1 MRIVRCWIL
10 FLLSFASLT
19 LFAQSGPGG
28 VQDNSSNLFWLR
40 GDVGLFDTGG
50 LVSLWEDQAASN
62 DASPPVSQEPTY
74 TDPAINGI
82 AGVTFSSGRELTI
95 ANSGSINTSNFT
107 TRTIFMV
114 FSTPSSF
121 SGNQV
126 LYEQGNTSD
135 GLIIYLDGSGQINA
149 GVYNST
155 NDFFITSSALTVS
168 TSYIVA
174 FTFDGGSTTIEAFID
189 NNSIGSNTSALSS
202 VTGTTGDITFG
213 ESGDGNQISG
223 GSNIASGSAGFT
235 GSITEAIYYNVAL
248 NDAEITI
255 INNYLGEKYGIV
267 LTANDE
273 YAQAG
278 YESDVVGIGRQSAGN
293 TSVTITGS
301 GGEIYFDES
310 SSSLD
315 ADDEWVFAGHNGSSH
330 GTTKSNVDAGL
341 TGFSRWTR
349 IWYLEK
355 TGTVDITLSFDTDE
369 AGFGDADDIG
379 TTGDFKLL
387 YTTDPS
393 SVDFTEASGTP
404 TASFTDGNNKVT
416 FTVTDAN
423 LADGYYTLGVTEI
436 VNFYSYRSGDWDD
449 PLNWTID
456 PSGSIR
462 VNPDSRYPNQS
473 TDNVTILNGDEI
485 DLDADAVTSNGG
497 AYAIGDVTV
506 RAGGILDIEGTSG
519 HAFENFSGTGT
530 LVMEG
535 DNFPTVNTT
544 NTFTTSAGGT
554 VQLSGSSDFT
564 LNAGGKA
571 TFNNLDIAVTS
582 ATVTLMDSLILNG
595 NLDISTGTF
604 RINDNTA
611 TDIIRLEIAGDVSVS
626 SGASFTVG
634 LGDAYNDRTG
644 ETNVRGVFDFHQI
657 DLKGDFSNEG
667 TATFT
672 NINATSVTN
681 EEFYEAYP
689 SAGDQ
694 DNDNGAGPLD
704 ATEYGV
710 VELLMTN
717 DSENQDITCNG
728 ACTFYRIEI
737 DKGTDDTYICEIN
750 ASVQAN
756 FNIYGRVAFQQ
767 HFGTDETLYE
777 NPRALGLEKGTLKL
791 GDNIFLPEICRNDP
805 STYGGNSARVCTG
818 SCNSDYVIFPD
829 ARFWVAGTS
838 IVNSDDQ
845 NGFHVMGKL
854 KVSDNGEIS
863 KTGDGRLMII
873 FDDNAI
879 VEITGGTV
887 NVNQVRTKSN
897 GLDPQGAWIHTGGTV
912 TVNPLSTNTG
922 ANNDHAL
929 FSMPFST
936 MNFTMTEPNPSN
948 PTILNIE
955 MEDQGDNDR
964 PKQTSGEDVLVQI
977 GIAEGNYLVT
987 GGTVTVNILESS
999 VDQDH
1004 GIINSTIPFWNLS
1017 LDKISTNNREHKL
1030 RAVNAGGTATPA
1042 AAIQDLV
1049 VLNDFRMLDNGC
1061 SCSNNNRVR
1070 FDTNG
1075 ANMTIGNGFFIET
1088 DTYIDTDQNTM
1099 TFDGTSSVQR
1109 ISVEGEME
1117 YGPGGSKS
1125 SGVYQ
1130 MLLSGSG
1137 TKRIEGNLAPFV
1149 VGDSLV
1155 IGSGVTFD
1163 DNGFT
1168 VEVNGDIYNAGLH
1181 TGQGRIELA
1190 GGSAVHNLNGDGTGI
1205 FTNLELDDS
1214 NGALFAADFD
1224 VVDTLTLTTGIL
1236 DIHTYGLVLDSD
1248 SAGISI
1254 TSPGTTKYIR
1264 TAGNASDEGISM
1276 YIANDRD
1283 DYLFPIGTDQ
1293 ESGTDKY
1300 TPLELSI
1307 SGSSGANDGYVKI
1320 NVADAILPTMDPTET
1335 DRLTYHWRLNHSG
1348 FTTKPDISLRMY
1360 YDDEDI
1366 TGNENTYNGGYVLDE
1381 LPFTRTEEDANDDD
1395 RNTNELV
1402 FNGPSSNSGTFPG
1415 NRFEIINANFSSA
1428 GSNAWNGAPEIYFT
1442 VYNTGTGFTSDWDQN
1457 STWSTEGHWNGA
1469 AAASDYPQAGDIA
1482 IIGWDPDETAGTD
1495 SHWITADEDVTV
1507 AQIVFADSVDDGTG
1521 TWTTRS
1527 VAWGPQVRFE
1537 DLTSG
1542 AATLDVVTGLVTGS
1556 GRLRFQADCSTC
1568 DTDASTSVIQIANF
1582 TADVGDFVTRDGNE
1596 FYFDAEGTLEGSNF
1610 GVEIPSSFP
1619 TAYPDLVIRD
1629 GGYFVFTE
1637 DILVNFD
1644 LIIRSGG
1651 TLRLNSGAN
1660 GDITI
1665 VDDLRM
1671 TTNSSADFVEFP
1683 STGNARTLTIGD
1695 DLVMDTGS
1703 EDESDGDQIVVLNT
1717 TPSSLEHR
1725 LVVGGDIIQGP
1736 IDVIDLY
1743 NGAGTNNNAILELN
1757 GTGSHTYRITSGTSN
1772 PDLYRIELNMGTD
1785 QSNTFSFNDDFDLN
1799 GPTNTV
1805 TKALEIQNGTFILND
1820 AAIDIELNTG
1830 GGDFNIPSSGGL
1842 TLTSGTAR
1850 ISATGTGSGNGIRLD
1865 GKLTIDGGSA
1875 IFTDGAN
1882 GDNYLE
1888 YGSAGSSEV
1897 ELSAGNLIVG
1907 SQVRRSTLSSTGTL
1921 TYNQT
1926 GGIALFGVNTGAT
1939 FENDRGVFEL
1949 TDGSFTL
1956 DIASGTDV
1964 FALVDAQAN
1973 PTNGS
1978 FILGSSIT
1986 TPTVNISDASFIDFG
2001 YDDATYTTTGS
2012 PRFDLNSYVE
2022 LSNIRIDSLNSGSP
2036 SVRLVVNNL
2045 DVSNNIAIQNSGT
2058 LDANG
2063 FQINL
2068 AGDLENDGTYTPNNN
2083 LFVFDGNTQQIS
2095 GTTATTFYDLTV
2107 NTSGTLSL
2115 DNATI
2120 PASGIIITNDFAL
2133 NTGIYDDQGVPTNVE
2148 GDADIVTIY
2157 DGSGGLV
2164 MNSSTSSQEITSSDR
2179 AGTVSKL
2186 VIDNSNGVT
2195 LAQTGG
2201 GEVVTLT
2208 IDDEIAIDAGVLNI
2222 ADNRLFIDGDA
2233 TITTTGTFDENT
2245 MISVNGVKKSD
2256 GIEKEFNSNTS
2267 FTIPL
2272 GVPGKYTPVD
2282 VVVNSSE
2289 TATILFKAINSA
2301 HPSATGTDV
2310 LDYYWVI
2317 TTSDSDITGF
2327 AGSSITFTYV
2337 GSDVNGNIN
2346 NYANARLETP
2356 TWTKLQPPISGNG
2369 ISSAAK
2375 TITWDDT
2382 DLGNNNFTGEYTIGD
2397 PDNIPDELLIYR
2409 TVTAGNGNWAN
2420 TALWEIS
2427 TDGGMSFSAAGEVPR
2442 AGSIVSIRNDADI
2455 TMTSA
2460 SDNDQN
2466 IFSVDIEG
2474 LLNIGDSDGHNF
2486 GDVTGTGTM
2495 KLETGT
2501 LPGGNLDDFF
2511 TTTGGTVN
2519 FGGAGNFTIPADFT
2533 DVRGLVI
2540 SDGGSKS
2547 IPAIS
2552 YTIGSGGITIQDGST
2567 LSNNNNFGFTSTG
2580 PVTITNGTFN
2590 AGNST
2595 TTITAGDLILSAG
2608 AYNGNGA
2615 DANLSGDLSIDG
2627 GTFNAGNGDLS
2638 LSGDLDYT
2646 GGTFNNGSGTVI
2658 FSGTNNQIVNGDFKP
2673 DKMYNV
2679 EINKAS
2685 GQVYIGNMDTIAI
2698 ANSLT
2703 LTNGQ
2708 FNTLDS
2714 TNAAIL
2720 LCDVG
2725 TGSGN
2730 YSRTG
2735 GFINGPILVELGN
2748 GKSFVFPVGKFSSYK
2763 PFSVNTTSGQSGVQI
2778 WEVEYYNASPVT
2790 NEAAV
2795 DNYTVEAS
2803 SNVQAVVPDEYWRV
2817 NTASPANGATFRVDA
2832 TNINLTQDEID
2843 DQELRV
2849 LIWDDAGSEWDD
2861 LGGVASGTPT
2871 NASIVST
2878 LGSAFSENYFTYGS
2892 ESSTTALPVEL
2903 ISFSGIAK
2911 DNRVLLNWATAS
2923 EVNNDFFEVQRS
2935 SDGIQFEAIGVVD
2948 GNGNTNQQVDY
2959 SFIDRSPFLG
2969 QNYYR
2974 LRQVDF
2980 DGEEELLPVILV
2992 MNDYK
2997 QQGIEVS
3004 TYPNPASAENVRL
3017 RIVSGDDHT
3026 PIHVKMID
3034 MTGKS
3039 YLEKSFDGALLID
3052 EKIDSNV
3059 TLKAGIYFISVKQ
3072 GENIRKHKIIIR

>member
-1 MRIVRCWIL
+1 MRTHLAIFI
-10 FLLSFASLT
+10 LT
-19 LFAQSGPGG
+19 LFISSSLAYSQGPGG
-28 VQDNSSNLFWLR
+28 VRDNSTNLFWLR
-40 GDVGLFDTGG
+40 GDVGLFESGG

-62 DASPPVSQEPTY
+62 NASPPSTQEPAF

-82 AGVTFSSGRELTI
+82 EGVTFSSGKELTI
-95 ANSGSINTSNFT
+95 ANSGSINTSNFS
-107 TRTIFMV
+107 TRTIFLV
-114 FSTPSSF
+114 FTTPSTF
-121 SGNQV
+121 SGSQV
-126 LYEQGNTSD
+126 LYEQGNSSD
-135 GLIIYLDGSGQINA
+135 GLIIYLDGSGQLNA

-155 NDFFITSSALTVS
+155 NDYFITSGVLTTS
-168 TSYIVA
+168 TDYIMA
-174 FTFDGGSTTIEAFID
+174 FTFDGGVTTIEAFID
-189 NNSIGSNTSALSS
+189 NTSLGTNTSTLAS

-213 ESGDGNQISG
+213 DSGDGNQISG
-223 GSNIASGSAGFT
+223 GSTITNGGAGFT
-235 GSITEAIYYNVAL
+235 GTITEAIYYNVAL

-255 INNYLGEKYGIV
+255 INNYLGEKYGIT
-267 LTANDE
+267 LTSNDE

-278 YESDVVGIGRQSAGN
+278 YENELVGIGRQTAGN
-293 TSVTITGS
+293 TDTSISGS

-310 SSSLD
+310 GGTLD
-315 ADDEWVFAGHNGSSH
+315 SDDEWVFTGHNGTSH
-330 GTTKSNVDAGL
+330 GTTKSDVDAGL
-341 TGFSRWTR
+341 TGFSRWAR
-349 IWYLEK
+349 VWYLEK

-369 AGFGDADDIG
+369 AGFGPADDIG

-387 YTTDPS
+387 YSTDPS

-404 TASFTDGNNKVT
+404 AASFTDGNNKVT

-436 VNFYSYRSGDWDD
+436 VNFYSYKSGDWDD
-449 PLNWTID
+449 PLNWTTD

-462 VNPDSRYPNQS
+462 VNPDSRYPNQT

-485 DLDADAVTSNGG
+485 DIDADAVTSNGG
-497 AYAIGDVTV
+497 SYTIGDVIIN
-506 RAGGILDIEGTSG
+506 AGGILDIEGTSG
-519 HAFENFSGTGT
+519 HTFENFSGKGT

-535 DNFPTVNTT
+535 DNFPSINTT
-544 NTFTTSAGGT
+544 NNFVSTSGGT
-554 VQLSGSSDFT
+554 VQLSGSSDYTF
-564 LNAGGKA
+564 NAAGKA

-595 NLDISTGTF
+595 NLELSSGTF
-604 RINDNTA
+604 RINDDSG
-611 TDIIRLEIAGDVSVS
+611 TDLIRLEVAGDVTVS

-634 LGDAYNDRTG
+634 LGDASNDRTG

-657 DLKGDFSNEG
+657 DLKGDFTNEG
-667 TATFT
+667 TITFT

-689 SAGDQ
+689 TAGDQ

-750 ASVQAN
+750 ANSQAN
-756 FNIYGRVAFQQ
+756 FNLYGRVAFQQ

-791 GDNIFLPEICRNDP
+791 GDNINLPEICRNDP

-838 IVNSDDQ
+838 VVNSEDQ

-863 KTGDGRLMII
+863 KTGDGKCQII
-873 FDDNAI
+873 FDDNAV

-887 NVNQVRTKSN
+887 TVNQVRTKSN
-897 GLDPQGAWIHTGGTV
+897 GIDPQGAWIHTGGTV
-912 TVNPLSTNTG
+912 TVNSLSTNAGTNG
-922 ANNDHAL
+922 DHAL

-936 MNFTMTEPNPSN
+936 MNFTMTEEDPSN

-964 PKQTSGEDVLVQI
+964 PKQTSGEDVLIQI
-977 GIAEGNYLVT
+977 GIEEGNYIVN

-1004 GIINSTIPFWNLS
+1004 GIINSTIPFWNLT
-1017 LDKISTNNREHKL
+1017 LDKISTNNQEHKL

-1042 AAIQDLV
+1042 ASIQDLV

-1061 SCSNNNRVR
+1061 GCTNNNRVR

-1075 ANMTIGNGFFIET
+1075 ANMTIGNGFFIESNT
-1088 DTYIDTDQNTM
+1088 FIDTDENTM

-1109 ISVEGEME
+1109 ISVEGVME

-1125 SGVYQ
+1125 SGLYQ
-1130 MLLSGSG
+1130 MVLSGSG
-1137 TKRIEGNLAPFV
+1137 TKRIEGTLDPFEI
-1149 VGDSLV
+1149 GDSLA

-1168 VEVNGDIYNAGLH
+1168 VEVNGDIYNAGTH
-1181 TGQGRIELA
+1181 TGQGKIELT
-1190 GGSAVHNLNGDGTGI
+1190 GGGASHSINGDGNGT
-1205 FTNLELDDS
+1205 FANLELDDA
-1214 NGALFAADFD
+1214 NGALFINDFNI
-1224 VVDTLTLTTGIL
+1224 VDTLTLTTGIL
-1236 DIHTYGLVLDSD
+1236 DIDIHGLILNSD

-1254 TSPGTTKYIR
+1254 SSPGTTKYIR

-1276 YIANDRD
+1276 YLANDRD

-1307 SGSSGANDGYVKI
+1307 SGSSSSNDGYIKVS
-1320 NVADAILPTMDPTET
+1320 VADAILPTMDPTET
-1335 DRLTYHWRLNHSG
+1335 ARLTYYWRINHSG
-1348 FTTKPDISLRMY
+1348 FTTKPDISLRMN

-1395 RNTNELV
+1395 RNNNELV
-1402 FNGPSSNSGTFPG
+1402 FNGTSNNGAFPG

-1428 GSNAWNGAPEIYFT
+1428 GSNAWNGLPEIYYT
-1442 VYNTGTGFTSDWDQN
+1442 AYDVGTGFTADWDQN

-1482 IIGWDPDETAGTD
+1482 VIGWDPDEASGTD
-1495 SHWITADEDVTV
+1495 SHWITADDDVTV

-1521 TWTTRS
+1521 TWSQRS
-1527 VAWGPQVRFE
+1527 VAFGPQVRFE
-1537 DLTSG
+1537 ELTSG
-1542 AATLDVVTGLVTGS
+1542 GGVLDLTTGLISGP
-1556 GRLRFQADCSTC
+1556 GRLRFLVDCSTC
-1568 DTDASTSVIQIANF
+1568 DTDASASVIEIATF
-1582 TADVGDFVTRDGNE
+1582 SADVGDFVEIDGNE
-1596 FYFDAEGTLEGSNF
+1596 FYFDAQGTLDGSSF
-1610 GVEIPSSFP
+1610 GVEIPTSFP
-1619 TAYPDLVIRD
+1619 DEYPDLVIRD

-1637 DILVNFD
+1637 DIQVNYD

-1660 GDITI
+1660 GDIT
-1665 VDDLRM
+1665 VLDDVRM
-1671 TTNSSADFVEFP
+1671 VVNAEADFIEFP
-1683 STGNARTLTIGD
+1683 STGTARTLTIGD
-1695 DLVMDTGS
+1695 DLAMDTGA
-1703 EDESDGDQIVVLNT
+1703 EDESDGDQITVLNT

-1725 LVVGGDIIQGP
+1725 LIVGGDIIQGP

-1757 GTGSHTYRITSGTSN
+1757 GTGSHSYSITSGTSN
-1772 PDLYRIELNMGTD
+1772 PDLYRIVLNMGTD
-1785 QSNTFSFNDDFDLN
+1785 QSNSFSFDDDFDLN
-1799 GPTNTV
+1799 GPTNTT

-1830 GGDFNIPSSGGL
+1830 GGDFTIPSSGGL
-1842 TLTSGTAR
+1842 TLTAGTAR
-1850 ISATGTGSGNGIRLD
+1850 ISATGTGSGNGVRLN
-1865 GKLTIDGGSA
+1865 GKLTIDGGDA
-1875 IFTDGAN
+1875 VFTDGAN
-1882 GDNYLE
+1882 GDNYIE
-1888 YGSAGSSEV
+1888 YGSGGSSEI
-1897 ELSAGNLIVG
+1897 ELSSGNLIVG
-1907 SQVRRSTLSSTGTL
+1907 SQLRRSTLSSTGTL

-1939 FENDRGVFEL
+1939 FVNDRGVFEL

-1956 DIASGTDV
+1956 DITSGTDA

-1986 TPTVNISDASFIDFG
+1986 TPTVSISDVSFIDFG
-2001 YDDATYTTTGS
+2001 YNDGTYTTAGS
-2012 PRFDLNSYVE
+2012 PRFDLNTYVG
-2022 LSNIRIDSLNSGSP
+2022 LSNIRIDSLNAGSP
-2036 SVRLVVNNL
+2036 SARLVVNDL
-2045 DVSNNIAIQNSGT
+2045 DVSGDIKIHNSGS

-2068 AGDLENDGTYTPNNN
+2068 AGNLENDGTYTPNNN
-2083 LFVFDGNTQQIS
+2083 LFVFDGSTQEIS
-2095 GTTATTFYDLTV
+2095 GTTATSFYDLTV
-2107 NTSGTLSL
+2107 NSSGTLSI
-2115 DNATI
+2115 DNATV
-2120 PASGIIITNDFAL
+2120 PASGIIVTNDF
-2133 NTGIYDDQGVPTNVE
+2133 NVNSGTFDDQGVPTNAQGNV
-2148 GDADIVTIY
+2148 DIVTTY
-2157 DGSGGLV
+2157 DGSGGLT
-2164 MNSSTSSQEITSSDR
+2164 MNSPSVSQEITSSDR
-2179 AGTVSKL
+2179 AGTISKL
-2186 VIDNSNGVT
+2186 IIDNSNGVT

-2208 IDDEIAIDAGVLNI
+2208 VDDEIAVNDGVFNI
-2222 ADNRLFIDGDA
+2222 SDNRLFIDGDA
-2233 TITTTGTFDENT
+2233 SITTTGSFDENT

-2256 GIEKEFNSNTS
+2256 GIEKEFNSSTS

-2272 GVPGKYTPVD
+2272 GVPGKYTPID
-2282 VVVNSSE
+2282 VVINSSE
-2289 TATILFKAINSA
+2289 TATILFKVINSA

-2310 LDYYWVI
+2310 LDYYWVV

-2327 AGSSITFTYV
+2327 AGSSITFHYI

-2356 TWTKLQPPISGNG
+2356 NWTKLQPPISGNG

-2397 PDNIPDELLIYR
+2397 PDDIPDELLIYR
-2409 TVTAGNGNWAN
+2409 TVTSANGNWSS
-2420 TALWEIS
+2420 TALWEVS
-2427 TDGGMSFSAAGEVPR
+2427 NDGGMSFSAAGEVPR
-2442 AGSIVSIRNDADI
+2442 AGSIVEIRSDADI
-2455 TMTSA
+2455 TMSSA

-2474 LLNIGDSDGHNF
+2474 TLNIADSDGHNF

-2495 KLETGT
+2495 KLESGT

-2511 TTTGGTVN
+2511 TTTGGTIN
-2519 FGGAGNFTIPADFT
+2519 FGGSGSFTIPADFT

-2540 SDGGSKS
+2540 SDGGTKN
-2547 IPAIS
+2547 IPAIA
-2552 YTIGSGGITIQDGST
+2552 YTIGAGGITIQDGST
-2567 LSNNNNFGFTSTG
+2567 LSNTNNVGFSSTG
-2580 PVTITNGTFN
+2580 PITISNGTLN
-2590 AGNST
+2590 AGNSST
-2595 TTITAGDLILSAG
+2595 SITADDLILTSG
-2608 AYNGNGA
+2608 TYNGNGVNA
-2615 DANLSGDLSIDG
+2615 TLSGDLNISG
-2627 GTFNAGNGDLS
+2627 GTFNAGSGDLS
-2638 LSGDLDYT
+2638 LNGDVDYT
-2646 GGTFNNGSGTVI
+2646 GGIFNNGSGKVV
-2658 FSGTNNQIVNGDFKP
+2658 FEGTNNQVVNGDFKP
-2673 DKMYNV
+2673 DKMYDV

-2698 ANSLT
+2698 ANTLT
-2703 LTNGQ
+2703 LTAGR

-2714 TNAAIL
+2714 TSAAIL

-2730 YSRTG
+2730 YTRTSG
-2735 GFINGPILVELGN
+2735 HINGPLLVELGN
-2748 GKSFVFPVGKFSSYK
+2748 SQSFTFPVGKNNLYR
-2763 PFSVNTTSGQSGVQI
+2763 PFQVNSTSGQSGVQV
-2778 WEVEYYNASPVT
+2778 WEVEFYNVSPVS

-2795 DNYTVEAS
+2795 DNFDVEAS
-2803 SNVQAVVPDEYWRV
+2803 SNVQSIIEEEYWRV
-2817 NTASPANGATFRVDA
+2817 NTASPANGATFRVSEIV
-2832 TNINLTQDEID
+2832 TTISQDEID

-2849 LIWDDAGSEWDD
+2849 LIWDDAGTEWDD
-2861 LGGVASGTPT
+2861 LGGVASGTPSS
-2871 NASIVST
+2871 ASIVST
-2878 LGSAFSENYFTYGS
+2878 IGAAFSENYFSYGS
-2892 ESSTTALPVEL
+2892 ENSMSVLPVEL
-2903 ISFSGIAK
+2903 TYFKGVAENNQVKLI
-2911 DNRVLLNWATAS
+2911 WETAS
-2923 EVNNDFFEVQRS
+2923 EINNDFFEVQRS
-2935 SDGIQFEAIGVVD
+2935 ADGNSFEAIGVVK
-2948 GNGNTNQQVDY
+2948 GNGNSNEPIQYTFRDSKPY
-2959 SFIDRSPFLG
+2959 LG
-2969 QNYYR
+2969 LSYYR

-2980 DGEEELLPVILV
+2980 DGAEEYLPIIQVD
-2992 MNDYK
+2992 NNFK
-2997 QQGIEVS
+2997 QKGINIS
-3004 TYPNPASAENVRL
+3004 TYPNPTSPENLNVRIL
-3017 RIVSGDDHT
+3017 SGDDHSGIT
-3026 PIHVKMID
+3026 LEIVDMAGRSYVQNHFNGSLIIDQKLEIKRKMIP
-3034 MTGKS
+3034 
-3039 YLEKSFDGALLID
+3039 
-3052 EKIDSNV
+3052 
-3059 TLKAGIYFISVKQ
+3059 GIYFMIVQQ
-3072 GENIRKHKIIIR
+3072 GRNTQRHKIIIR